1 VPKLGILT
9 RHYKQRIGYMAFVR
23 KKRLGGYEYYQLVEN
38 RWIDGKPRQRVL
50 LHLGRYSD
58 VEAALK
64 EWPGAIQ
71 RLGHFA
77 QRKREEA
84 DRFSENPVF
93 SARSRAAMDRAEK
106 AERRAGAL
114 AANLKKLHHLKDQ
127 GVV

>member
-1 VPKLGILT
+1 
-9 RHYKQRIGYMAFVR
+9 MAFVR

-58 VEAALK
+58 IEVALK
-64 EWPGAIQ
+64 EWPGAIE
-71 RLGHFA
+71 RLGRFA
-77 QRKREEA
+77 QREREKAE
-84 DRFSENPVF
+84 RLSEDPGS
-93 SARSRAAMDRAEK
+93 SARSSRVARDRATK

-114 AANLKKLHHLKDQ
+114 AANLKKLHDLKDQ

>member
-1 VPKLGILT
+1 
-9 RHYKQRIGYMAFVR
+9 MAFVR

-58 VEAALK
+58 IEIALK
-64 EWPGAIQ
+64 EWPGAIE
-71 RLGHFA
+71 RLGRFA
-77 QRKREEA
+77 QKEREKAE
-84 DRFSENPVF
+84 RFSEEPEF
-93 SARSRAAMDRAEK
+93 SARSWAARDRAAK

-114 AANLKKLHHLKDQ
+114 AANLKKLHDLKDQ

>member
-1 VPKLGILT
+1 
-9 RHYKQRIGYMAFVR
+9 MAFVR

-58 VEAALK
+58 IEGALK
-64 EWPGAIQ
+64 EWPGAIE
-71 RLGHFA
+71 RL
-77 QRKREEA
+77 
-84 DRFSENPVF
+84 SEDLGS
-93 SARSRAAMDRAEK
+93 SARSSRVARDRATK

-114 AANLKKLHHLKDQ
+114 AANLKKLHDLRDQ

>member
-1 VPKLGILT
+1 
-9 RHYKQRIGYMAFVR
+9 MAFVR

-58 VEAALK
+58 IEVALK
-64 EWPGAIQ
+64 EWPGAIE
-71 RLGHFA
+71 RLGRFA
-77 QRKREEA
+77 QREREKAE
-84 DRFSENPVF
+84 RLSEDPGST
-93 SARSRAAMDRAEK
+93 SARSWAARDRATK

-114 AANLKKLHHLKDQ
+114 ATNLKKLHDLKDQ

>member
-1 VPKLGILT
+1 
-9 RHYKQRIGYMAFVR
+9 MAFVR

-58 VEAALK
+58 IEVALK
-64 EWPGAIQ
+64 EWPGAIE
-71 RLGHFA
+71 RLSRFA
-77 QRKREEA
+77 QREREKAE
-84 DRFSENPVF
+84 RLSEDPGA
-93 SARSRAAMDRAEK
+93 SARSRAARDRATK

-114 AANLKKLHHLKDQ
+114 AANLKKLHDLKGQ